1 MACLGGE
8 RYGLGMTP
16 LKFDF
21 LVSESPLL
29 GTGAAGESFQEERSS
44 CSTGS
49 SGMIEWQ
56 FVVLLMMMIALALVL
71 VLGNP
76 RGGGQLLRSG
86 SISVVVL
93 RYGGFSG
100 YLFFRFG

>member
-1 MACLGGE
+1 
-8 RYGLGMTP
+8 
-16 LKFDF
+16 
-21 LVSESPLL
+21 
-29 GTGAAGESFQEERSS
+29 
-44 CSTGS
+44 
-49 SGMIEWQ
+49 MIEWQ